1 MENLKKKTFYTIFI
15 IISFFAVF
23 FATFFNV
30 QTYHSEYTRIL
41 NNLTRMRNLTVKRPE
56 PLNKEMKPTTEEE
69 LKPTND
75 EELHNR
81 KVMDYEV
88 YTFILNDNNEIV
100 DKISHSDNVISNEI
114 ITKAKNIISNN
125 KTSKVRI
132 GCLYLESYAY
142 NFENNNS
149 LTIVNISNTRNM
161 LLTNLLISLLL
172 VGILEVIIYI
182 ISKKITEWITK
193 PVLESFN
200 REKEF
205 VANASH
211 ELKTPLAVMM
221 ASIDSLDVNKKNEKW
236 INNLKSESDRM
247 SNLITRLLDLSKTE
261 YLKKENFS
269 ENNLSLIV
277 EKRALTFESLAYE
290 KNLTIET
297 NIIEKLNFLCHKE
310 SIDELVSILIDNAIS
325 HSKENSTIKINL
337 TNNKSEIKLE
347 VINEGEPIPESEYE
361 KIFERFYRNDKSH
374 NRKNGRYGLGLA
386 IAKNIVLAH
395 SGNIKAYSKEGFTTF
410 EVKFKINEH

>member
-15 IISFFAVF
+15 IISLFAIF

-30 QTYHSEYTRIL
+30 QTYHKEYTGIL
-41 NNLTRMRNLTVKRPE
+41 NNLTRMKNLTMERHE
-56 PLNKEMKPTTEEE
+56 PIEKEMRPI
-69 LKPTND
+69 ND
-75 EELHNR
+75 ELHNR
-81 KVMDYEV
+81 KVMDYEI
-88 YTFILNDNNEIV
+88 YTFILNANNEIV
-100 DKISHSDNVISNEI
+100 DQISHSDNAISEEI
-114 ITKAKNIISNN
+114 ITKAKNIIASNN
-125 KTSKVRI
+125 TSKVKI
-132 GCLYLESYAY
+132 GSLYWNKYAY
-142 NFENNNS
+142 NLENNNS
-149 LTIVNISNTRNM
+149 LTIINITKTRNM
-161 LLTNLLISLLL
+161 LLNNLLISLLL
-172 VGILEVIIYI
+172 ICIGEFVIYI

-221 ASIDSLDVNKKNEKW
+221 ANIDCLEVNKKNEKW

-261 YLKKENFS
+261 YLQKENFS
-269 ENNLSLIV
+269 ENNLSLLV

-290 KNLTIET
+290 KNITIET
-297 NIIEKLNFLCHKE
+297 NIEEKLNFLCHKE

-325 HSKENSTIKINL
+325 HGKENSKIRVNL
-337 TNNKSEIKLE
+337 TSDKSEIKLE
-347 VINEGEPIPESEYE
+347 IINKGESIPESECE

-374 NRKNGRYGLGLA
+374 NRKSGRYGLGLS
-386 IAKNIVLAH
+386 IAKNIVISH
-395 SGNIKAYSKEGFTTF
+395 NGNIKAYSKEGYTTF

>member
-1 MENLKKKTFYTIFI
+1 MENLKKKTFLTIFI
-15 IISFFAVF
+15 IISLFAIFFAI
-23 FATFFNV
+23 FFNI
-30 QTYHSEYTRIL
+30 QTYHREYTGIL
-41 NNLTRMRNLTVKRPE
+41 NNLTRMKNLTMKRPE
-56 PLNKEMKPTTEEE
+56 VFDKEMRPI
-69 LKPTND
+69 ND
-75 EELHNR
+75 ELHNR

-88 YTFILNDNNEIV
+88 YTFILNDNNEII
-100 DKISHSDNVISNEI
+100 DQISHNDNKISDEI
-114 ITKAKNIISNN
+114 ITKAKNIIDNN
-125 KTSKVRI
+125 KKSKIKI
-132 GCLYLESYAY
+132 GFLYLESYAY

-149 LTIVNISNTRNM
+149 LTIVNISNTKKM

-172 VGILEVIIYI
+172 VVIGELIIYI
-182 ISKKITEWITK
+182 FTKKITEWITK
-193 PVLESFN
+193 PVVESFN

-221 ASIDSLDVNKKNEKW
+221 ANIDCLDVNKKNEKW

-269 ENNLSLIV
+269 KNDLSMII
-277 EKRALTFESLAYE
+277 EKRTLTFESLAYE
-290 KNLTIET
+290 KKITIET
-297 NIIEKLNFLCHKE
+297 NIVEKVNFLCHKE

-325 HSKENSTIKINL
+325 HSKENSIIKVNL

-347 VINEGEPIPESEYE
+347 IINEGDPIPTDEYE

-374 NRKNGRYGLGLA
+374 NRKSGRYGLGLA
-386 IAKNIVLAH
+386 IAKNIVTSH
-395 SGNIKAYSKEGFTTF
+395 NGIIKAYSKDGYTTF
-410 EVKFKINEH
+410 EVKFKTNEH

>member
-1 MENLKKKTFYTIFI
+1 MENLRKKTFFTIFI
-15 IISFFAVF
+15 IISLFAIF

-30 QTYHSEYTRIL
+30 QTYHREYTAIL
-41 NNLTRMRNLTVKRPE
+41 NNLTRMRNLTIKRPE
-56 PLNKEMKPTTEEE
+56 PIDKEMRPI
-69 LKPTND
+69 ND
-75 EELHNR
+75 EELRNR

-88 YTFILNDNNEIV
+88 YTFILNDNNDII
-100 DKISHSDNVISNEI
+100 DKISHNDNDISDEI
-114 ITKAKNIISNN
+114 INKAKNIIASNN
-125 KTSKVRI
+125 TSKVKI
-132 GCLYLESYAY
+132 GCLYWNEYAY

-149 LTIVNISNTRNM
+149 LTIVNITNTRNM
-161 LLTNLLISLLL
+161 LLTNLVISLLL
-172 VGILEVIIYI
+172 VCIGEIIIYI

-193 PVLESFN
+193 PVLESFD

-221 ASIDSLDVNKKNEKW
+221 ASIDCLDVNKKNEKW

-261 YLKKENFS
+261 YLKCENFS
-269 ENNLSLIV
+269 KNDISIIIK
-277 EKRALTFESLAYE
+277 KRALIFESLAYE
-290 KNLTIET
+290 KDITIET
-297 NIIEKLNFLCHKE
+297 NIEDNLNFMCHKE

-325 HSKENSTIKINL
+325 HGKENSKIKINL
-337 TNNKSEIKLE
+337 KSDKSEIKLE
-347 VINEGEPIPESEYE
+347 IINKGDPISPSECE

-374 NRKNGRYGLGLA
+374 NRQSGRYGLGLA
-386 IAKNIVLAH
+386 IAKNIVNAH
-395 SGNIKAYSKEGFTTF
+395 NGSIKAYSKDGYTTF

>member
-1 MENLKKKTFYTIFI
+1 MENLKNKTFFTIFI
-15 IISFFAVF
+15 IISLFAVF

-30 QTYHSEYTRIL
+30 QTYHREYVGIL
-41 NNLTRMRNLTVKRPE
+41 NNLTRMKNLTNQRPE
-56 PLNKEMKPTTEEE
+56 PFDKEMKPINNED
-69 LKPTND
+69 LR
-75 EELHNR
+75 NR

-88 YTFILNDNNEIV
+88 YTFILNDNNDIV
-100 DKISHSDNVISNEI
+100 DKISHSDNTVSDKV
-114 ITKAKNIISNN
+114 ITKVQNIIANN
-125 KTSKVRI
+125 NNTSKVKI

-142 NFENNNS
+142 NFEDNNS

-172 VGILEVIIYI
+172 VGIGELVIYI

-193 PVLESFN
+193 PVVMSFN

-221 ASIDSLDVNKKNEKW
+221 ASIDCLDANKKNEKW
-236 INNLKSESDRM
+236 INNLKSEADRM
-247 SNLITRLLDLSKTE
+247 NNLITRLLDLSKTE

-269 ENNLSLIV
+269 KNDISMII

-290 KNLTIET
+290 KNITIET
-297 NIIEKLNFLCHKE
+297 NITEKINISCHKE

-325 HSKENSTIKINL
+325 HGQENSTIKINL
-337 TNNKSEIKLE
+337 MSEKNSIKLE
-347 VINEGEPIPESEYE
+347 VINKGDPIPPNECE

-374 NRKNGRYGLGLA
+374 NRKSGKYGLGLA
-386 IAKNIVLAH
+386 IAKNIVIAH
-395 SGNIKAYSKEGFTTF
+395 DGNIRAYSKDGYTTF
-410 EVKFKINEH
+410 EIKFKTNEH

>member
-1 MENLKKKTFYTIFI
+1 MENLKKKTFFTIFI
-15 IISFFAVF
+15 IISLFAIF

-30 QTYHSEYTRIL
+30 QTYHREYTAIL
-41 NNLTRMRNLTVKRPE
+41 NNLTRMKNLIIQRHE
-56 PLNKEMKPTTEEE
+56 PFDKEMKPI
-69 LKPTND
+69 ND
-75 EELHNR
+75 DELHNR
-81 KVMDYEV
+81 KVMDYEI
-88 YTFILNDNNEIV
+88 YTFILNSNNDIV
-100 DKISHSDNVISNEI
+100 DKISHSDNGITDEI
-114 ITKAKNIISNN
+114 IDEVKDILVKNN
-125 KTSKVRI
+125 KSKVKI
-132 GCLYLESYAY
+132 GCLYWNKYVY
-142 NFENNNS
+142 NYEAGNS

-161 LLTNLLISLLL
+161 LLINLLISLLL
-172 VGILEVIIYI
+172 VGISEIIIYI

-221 ASIDSLDVNKKNEKW
+221 ANIDCLDVNKKNEKW
-236 INNLKSESDRM
+236 INNLKNESDRM

-269 ENNLSLIV
+269 KTDISIII

-290 KNLTIET
+290 KNITIET
-297 NIIEKLNFLCHKE
+297 NIAEKVNIFCHKE

-325 HSKENSTIKINL
+325 HGKENSKIKVNL
-337 TNNKSEIKLE
+337 SVAKNEIKLE
-347 VINEGEPIPESEYE
+347 IVNEGEPIPESEYE

-374 NRKNGRYGLGLA
+374 NRKSERYGLGLA
-386 IAKNIVLAH
+386 IAKNIVKAH
-395 SGNIKAYSKEGFTTF
+395 NGNIRAYSKDGYTTF
-410 EVKFKINEH
+410 EVRFKINEH

>member
-1 MENLKKKTFYTIFI
+1 MENLKKKTFFTIFI
-15 IISFFAVF
+15 IISLFAIF

-30 QTYHSEYTRIL
+30 QIYHREYTGVL
-41 NNLTRMRNLTVKRPE
+41 NSLTRMKNLTLE
-56 PLNKEMKPTTEEE
+56 GHELFDKEKKPV
-69 LKPTND
+69 D
-75 EELHNR
+75 DELHSR
-81 KVMDYEV
+81 KIMDYEV
-88 YTFILNDNNEIV
+88 YTFILNENNLIV
-100 DKISHSDNVISNEI
+100 DKISHSDNTISTGI
-114 ITKAKNIISNN
+114 TTKAKNIIASNN
-125 KTSKVRI
+125 TSKIKI
-132 GCLYLESYAY
+132 GLLYLESYAY
-142 NFENNNS
+142 NFEEGKS
-149 LTIVNISNTRNM
+149 LTIVNITNTRNM

-172 VGILEVIIYI
+172 VLIGELGIYI

-221 ASIDSLDVNKKNEKW
+221 ASIDCLDVNKKNEKW

-269 ENNLSLIV
+269 KNNLSMII

-290 KNLTIET
+290 KNITIET
-297 NIIEKLNFLCHKE
+297 NILEKVNFLCHKE

-325 HSKENSTIKINL
+325 HGKENSKIKINL
-337 TNNKSEIKLE
+337 MSDKSEIKLE
-347 VINEGEPIPESEYE
+347 VINKGEAIPPSECE

-374 NRKNGRYGLGLA
+374 NRKSGRYGLGLA
-386 IAKNIVLAH
+386 IAKNIVKVH
-395 SGNIKAYSKEGFTTF
+395 NGNIRAYSKDGYTTF
-410 EVKFKINEH
+410 EVKFKKN